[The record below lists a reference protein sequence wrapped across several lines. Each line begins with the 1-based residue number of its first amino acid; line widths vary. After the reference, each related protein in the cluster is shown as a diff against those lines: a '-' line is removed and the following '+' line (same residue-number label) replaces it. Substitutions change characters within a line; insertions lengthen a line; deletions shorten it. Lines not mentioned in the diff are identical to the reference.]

1 MANTYG
7 EVSDAVKAEIAGA
20 KPVAVP
26 EINKNT
32 NTNGNQSEA
41 KPPPKEE
48 GPKES
53 SFRDEGSNLR
63 AVTLDQD
70 IRDLIAN
77 KLFHRVDALTNGSTK
92 ENQPRSTIERALGT
106 HGESLIKK
114 LEGGEAL
121 TRDEIALAWY
131 AIRDEMILKA
141 GAGGKII
148 TETITPEKR
157 AWLKNIPVLKLF
169 HGEKQVDTTLATG
182 DHRLGNDL
190 TKDQAIHDSE
200 LTELN
205 NLRID
210 MEQSFFPGGIEDPL
224 WGRDFAS
231 SAPFALGEGK
241 TGHKMLDRIVENTKD
256 IMARKHEGKPF
267 DQLWRENPTAAL
279 EVMHEATQIGYTEFA
294 SQSALEILKNEGPAK
309 TIQEQGSTI
318 EAHATKLAT
327 DKKADDITKLTGE
340 QETTKTAHDT
350 VKTEHDTFVKDLKD
364 TEEQIKKAEVAVI
377 RTTQNETNL
386 KPRYESALT
395 VAQYNTARA
404 IDALNDPSNTPM
416 REIVDKAGKR
426 YVPNE
431 QYDKCLATLAG
442 CQAKEQEAQDRL
454 NKLSD
459 DKILAQTALD
469 EAKLRKIDIES
480 APGFTIKKTA
490 LEAEL
495 KAKKDKFDKATKE
508 LKKKQDEATDPEK
521 VKASKEKAGALRTW
535 KKVGENYS
543 RIMELRFNQKDAR
556 FDEYTLDKLAS
567 VKLTSS
573 GELEGAE
580 KIREHIFKV
589 IQGGEYDATL
599 ARKMLSDEAIAKAIV
614 AIYKVNID
622 TIQDGQSLQ
631 NLFDDISN
639 NKNRLDRASP
649 TRKKTIQTEIHRL
662 EGVAL
667 QRVLPNLT
675 QSKFL
680 AGDLLNFMV
689 TQGIN
694 SATNGEAFLEID
706 DNFTRPRSGVERQT
720 ENLAPSDGRTE
731 IDITN
736 RQFLWEGTVDNY
748 NPFGIAPSA
757 RPLDMRVRQTLTRN
771 QDAVVIE
778 TRSTPQFIQ
787 SLPDVYGGTVP
798 DSLKFFYDKN
808 GRKRTDENWMRT
820 RPEWVRLGEEKDPS
834 VDQIL
839 TFLDV
844 EVPDI
849 SDRITSSTV
858 DSVLRLT
865 PVERKTLLAGIPA
878 TIDIA
883 GYSLRF
889 NNDGNFYMNDPVI
902 GREVELGQFYKG
914 LSDEYMQN
922 NNLQPLSDADRETL
936 GDIVKLVQ
944 TTLGR
949 EILKA
954 QQKR

>member
-1 MANTYG
+1 MANTNG
-7 EVSDAVKAEIAGA
+7 EVSDALKAEIAGA
-20 KPVAVP
+20 KPVAVARV
-26 EINKNT
+26 NKDAK
-32 NTNGNQSEA
+32 TNGAPAEA

-121 TRDEIALAWY
+121 TRDEIALAWF

-141 GAGGKII
+141 GAGGQII
-148 TETITPEKR
+148 TDSTTPEQN
-157 AWLKNIPVLKLF
+157 AWTRNIPAIGRLF
-169 HGEKQVDTTLATG
+169 YREKQVNTALATG
-182 DHRLGNDL
+182 DHRLGSGL
-190 TKDQAIHDSE
+190 AADQAIHDTE
-200 LTELN
+200 LTDLN
-205 NLRID
+205 NLRITI
-210 MEQSFFPGGIEDPL
+210 EESFFPGGIKDPM
-224 WGRDFAS
+224 WDRDFGS
-231 SAPFALGEGK
+231 SAPFTLAEAK
-241 TGHKMLDRIVENTKD
+241 TGHKMLDRVVENTKA
-256 IMARKHEGKPF
+256 IMAKKYEGQELG
-267 DQLWRENPTAAL
+267 QLWREHPTAAL

-309 TIQEQGSTI
+309 KIGTLGATI

-340 QETTKTAHDT
+340 QTTTQAAYET

-364 TEEQIKKAEVAVI
+364 TEEQIKKAEVTVK
-377 RTTQNETNL
+377 RTTGNEATL
-386 KPRYESALT
+386 KPRYTADLA
-395 VAQYNTARA
+395 VAQNDTAAAR
-404 IDALNDPSNTPM
+404 DVFKDPNLKPTRP
-416 REIVDKAGKR
+416 GKSPGTH
-426 YVPNE
+426 VANE
-431 QYDKCLATLAG
+431 QYDRYRATLKE
-442 CQAKEQEAQDRL
+442 CQTKEQEAQDRL

-459 DKILAQTALD
+459 DKIFAKIALK
-469 EAKLRKIDIES
+469 EATQKKTDIES
-480 APGFTIKKTA
+480 APDFATKKTT

-495 KAKKDKFDKATKE
+495 KDKKDKFDKATKD
-508 LKKKQDEATDPEK
+508 LKDKQDEATDPEK
-521 VKASKEKAGALRTW
+521 VKATKEKAEALRTW

-543 RIMELRFNQKDAR
+543 AIMEARFNQKDPR
-556 FDEYTLDKLAS
+556 FDEFTLDKLAS
-567 VKLTSS
+567 IGLTKD

-580 KIREHIFKV
+580 KIREHIFR
-589 IQGGEYDATL
+589 ITQGGEYDATV
-599 ARKMLSDEAIAKAIV
+599 ARNMLSDEAIAKAIV
-614 AIYKVNID
+614 FIYKTNVD
-622 TIQDGQSLQ
+622 VVQDGDSLQ
-631 NLFDDISN
+631 GLFDKISTE
-639 NKNRLDRASP
+639 KGRLDTALPADREA
-649 TRKKTIQTEIHRL
+649 IQAGIHSL

-667 QRVLPNLT
+667 QRVLPELT
-675 QSKFL
+675 QSKFM
-680 AGDLLNFMV
+680 AGDLLNFVV
-689 TQGIN
+689 TQGLN
-694 SATNGEAFLEID
+694 AASNGEAFLEID
-706 DNFTRPRSGVERQT
+706 DSFTRSRPVVERQT
-720 ENLAPSDGRTE
+720 EHLAPSDGRTE
-731 IDITN
+731 INVED
-736 RQFLWEGTVDNY
+736 RQFTWEGSVDSY